1 MSDQMSSTAV
11 KRHAPANHA
20 YRAEA
25 YEAIANARTNHGERS
40 WSHSETATP
49 QGKQRSISRNSVPN
63 L

>member
-40 WSHSETATP
+40 WSDFRNSDP